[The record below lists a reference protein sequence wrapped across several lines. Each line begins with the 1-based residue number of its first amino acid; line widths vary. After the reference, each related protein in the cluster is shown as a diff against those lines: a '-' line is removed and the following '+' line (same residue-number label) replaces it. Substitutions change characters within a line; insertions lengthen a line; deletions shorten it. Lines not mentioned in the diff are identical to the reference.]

1 MKRLKLKK
9 SIFNTFEPSNLR
21 FRAKDKATC
30 SKFSTFF
37 NERLYKNV
45 SNRIQS
51 FPQFEIFFPI
61 NKKILYSFPLLHK
74 TFIYPN
80 SKFNLISNS
89 KFCRSLWFH
98 WKVLFVKCFAVV
110 INFHGIY
117 IESELIYLINV
128 ENAVVGNL
136 ESNLFDFTI
145 YFINENY
152 CAVWIFSFTANW
164 IANGKKYFWITCNY
178 WNYSRE
184 RKVFIQLVF
193 TENFSV
199 WMMSRSSIVKCLER
213 N

>member
-1 MKRLKLKK
+1 MRDFFGQYFFKFLNCFVNSIRNCWMKRLKLKK

-21 FRAKDKATC
+21 FRAKVKATR

-37 NERLYKNV
+37 NERLHKNV
-45 SNRIQS
+45 FNRIQS
-51 FPQFEIFFPI
+51 FPQFKMIFPI

-117 IESELIYLINV
+117 WIRID
-128 ENAVVGNL
+128 
-136 ESNLFDFTI
+136 LF
-145 YFINENY
+145 N
-152 CAVWIFSFTANW
+152 
-164 IANGKKYFWITCNY
+164 
-178 WNYSRE
+178 
-184 RKVFIQLVF
+184 
-193 TENFSV
+193 
-199 WMMSRSSIVKCLER
+199 
-213 N
+213 